1 MLIFSIVIGL
11 ATIML
16 TTWSM
21 NQIVLKYIDQLETN
35 LIEKK
40 FNELNLILARET
52 KSLVGI
58 SRDWACWDDTYF
70 YMAGELNGYEEKNL
84 QEDILKK
91 INLNIMLFLNK
102 DGTIEKSVRADMND
116 DHFPAFE
123 EKLIDK

>member
-1 MLIFSIVIGL
+1 
-11 ATIML
+11 
-16 TTWSM
+16 
-21 NQIVLKYIDQLETN
+21 
-35 LIEKK
+35 
-40 FNELNLILARET
+40 
-52 KSLVGI
+52 
-58 SRDWACWDDTYF
+58 
-70 YMAGELNGYEEKNL
+70 MAGELNGYEEKNL